1 MCVQKSVCVSVDGA
15 CVVVVFVYLH
25 VNRDKEREPS
35 TNKQYRVAKTFYS
48 FIYYSL
54 KTIQCFNSVQFIRHI

>member
-1 MCVQKSVCVSVDGA
+1 MCVQESVCVSVDGA

-35 TNKQYRVAKTFYS
+35 TDKQYRVAKTS
-48 FIYYSL
+48 IL
-54 KTIQCFNSVQFIRHI
+54 